1 MSWVS
6 STRTIRGKISRGE
19 RMNGSEDRGFGKEK
33 RLLRTAQFDQVFAG
47 KCSAADGILIVYIA
61 ENAGLGPRIGLVV
74 SKKVGNAV
82 RRNRWKRRLREAFRI
97 QQSRLPENCDLVV
110 IPRAAVEPPLE
121 RLCRSLVE
129 TAKRARKKLRQRGAQ
144 G

>member
-1 MSWVS
+1 MS
-6 STRTIRGKISRGE
+6 SRG
-19 RMNGSEDRGFGKEK
+19 DHQFGKEK

-47 KCSAADGILIVYIA
+47 KCSSADGILVVYIA
-61 ENAGLGPRIGLVV
+61 PNDQLGPRIGLVV

-97 QQSRLPENCDLVV
+97 QQARLPENCDLIV
-110 IPRAAVEPPLE
+110 IPRAAIEPPLE

-129 TAKRARKKLRQRGAQ
+129 TARRARKKLGQRGAKQ
-144 G
+144 